1 MEENIKFI
9 EENYI
14 EEKELCSQAKIQLGE
29 LNRLIENEMIPTA
42 SFIIETNKEI
52 RSPLGDQITIQQI
65 KKYYSKNTV
74 DLIQENRII
83 EESSEIKKQFKSHF
97 IKALVDN
104 KDKKYA
110 YGNLFGANGA
120 LDNDKLD
127 SVFEEEWKYYC
138 QGVYGICTLNANAS
152 EIAKKEIAVK
162 KLIKFNEEVKDRE
175 LTVDVILEK
184 RLRKKN
190 RQKNNVLSQ
199 NLAYILLHLQKPPLQ
214 KPIAKLPNPQP
225 IPIFQ
230 GF

>member
-175 LTVDVILEK
+175 LTVEEREILKSLNTEYNSISNLFAPYQRETSSRGK
-184 RLRKKN
+184 YLDKILRLNSLDDLIK
-190 RQKNNVLSQ
+190 
-199 NLAYILLHLQKPPLQ
+199 
-214 KPIAKLPNPQP
+214 
-225 IPIFQ
+225 
-230 GF
+230 